1 MCYYQSMD
9 YEPSLDNLLCFALYS
24 ASMAIN
30 RTYKPLLDSLGIT
43 YPQYLV
49 LNALWEQDERSIG
62 AIADRLGLDPSTVT
76 PLVKRL
82 EAGGFVARTRHK
94 SDERRVLVTLT
105 AQGKSLETSSRC
117 LGVALLEKSGM
128 EPMELVNLDRDV
140 RRLRDALV
148 AGDEAPSKQGT

>member
-1 MCYYQSMD
+1 MD
-9 YEPSLDNLLCFALYS
+9 YKPSIDNLLCFALYS

-49 LNALWEQDERSIG
+49 LNVLWEEDARSIG

-82 EAGGFVARTRHK
+82 EAAGLVTRTRQK
-94 SDERRVLVTLT
+94 GDERKVLVALT
-105 AQGKSLETSSRC
+105 GQGRKLETRSRC
-117 LGVALLEKSGM
+117 LGAALLEKSGM
-128 EPMELVNLDRDV
+128 EPRELVKLDRDV
-140 RRLRDALV
+140 RRLRDALI
-148 AGDEAPSKQGT
+148 AGVESSSEADI